1 LSRAASEARARVET
15 NKLAPGSWT
24 WVETAWR
31 GLALGVA
38 TVVQEAAA
46 LAESSWLH
54 TFDLFGRSQDDPVR
68 RVEVKRSGVPP
79 LV

>member
-1 LSRAASEARARVET
+1 LW
-15 NKLAPGSWT
+15 LAPPANSLR
-24 WVETAWR
+24 TAWR